1 MAPEERSEP
10 PLGTVTFV
18 LADVEPEAALA
29 RPERVIDAAL
39 ATHHGARLD
48 RLGQGAGAVAV
59 FESAA
64 DAVAAAHQIQ
74 RALAG
79 DANTVL
85 AGPRLRLGIH
95 TGEAEAREH
104 RACGGPALHRGAR
117 LRDVAHGGQAL
128 LSSVTASLV
137 ADALP
142 AGAWLVDRGTHRL
155 RDEAL
160 AARIDRGLWTFHVD
174 SLDALASHAARA
186 ESFAEAAR
194 LYAASDAGR
203 ERMGYPRPPV
213 DHAGHEAA
221 VACLRASL
229 GDERLAAAWSEGAAL
244 TLDDAVA
251 YARRARTSRSRPS
264 TGWASLTQTEVE
276 VVGLAADGLTN
287 PEIAAR
293 LFMSRNTVRT
303 HLSHVYAKL
312 GVTNRTELATGASA
326 HWLPSPEVRPTG
338 GVEHVLAL
346 ARSGGHGP
354 KYCSV
359 GSALDRI
366 R

>member
-48 RLGQGAGAVAV
+48 RLGRGAGAVAV

-74 RALAG
+74 RALTG

-95 TGEAEAREH
+95 TGEVEAREH
-104 RACGGPALHRGAR
+104 HACGGPALHRGAR
-117 LRDVAHGGQAL
+117 LRYI
-128 LSSVTASLV
+128 
-137 ADALP
+137 P
-142 AGAWLVDRGTHRL
+142 GT
-155 RDEAL
+155 
-160 AARIDRGLWTFHVD
+160 
-174 SLDALASHAARA
+174 S
-186 ESFAEAAR
+186 
-194 LYAASDAGR
+194 
-203 ERMGYPRPPV
+203 
-213 DHAGHEAA
+213 
-221 VACLRASL
+221 
-229 GDERLAAAWSEGAAL
+229 
-244 TLDDAVA
+244 
-251 YARRARTSRSRPS
+251 
-264 TGWASLTQTEVE
+264 
-276 VVGLAADGLTN
+276 
-287 PEIAAR
+287 
-293 LFMSRNTVRT
+293 
-303 HLSHVYAKL
+303 
-312 GVTNRTELATGASA
+312 ASA

-338 GVEHVLAL
+338 GVEHVVAL